1 GHRRGPRP
9 HRRDAQSTQR
19 PHARRVRAP
28 LARGPGR
35 LRAGLGAHGRDAP
48 RMSATEP
55 TDTGLIDI
63 GGGGMFRSLR
73 VRNFRIWF
81 FGALASSMGAW
92 MQATAMGW
100 VVLTELTDGDAAAMG
115 VAIMFQALPGVLLI
129 PVVVRVV
136 DCLELLKMRV

>member
-1 GHRRGPRP
+1 
-9 HRRDAQSTQR
+9 
-19 PHARRVRAP
+19 
-28 LARGPGR
+28 
-35 LRAGLGAHGRDAP
+35 
-48 RMSATEP
+48 MSATEP

-100 VVLTELTDGDAAAMG
+100 VVLTELTAGDAAANTSRTPPTG
-115 VAIMFQALPGVLLI
+115 AAPSTSRSCAPRRPRVSGERAVHAVGDRGPFPGRAPAL
-129 PVVVRVV
+129 
-136 DCLELLKMRV
+136 